1 MKYFNFFF
9 PNFTH
14 TFRSTV
20 GHIMLLICLGFSFHT
35 NAQIIYAA
43 VGDDNGQRFVYKI
56 DLSTCSFCA
65 VTPPSNNLGSADI
78 IILPGGEVLN
88 IKGVISNGIIRT
100 LPPPST
106 QVVWQSNN
114 PQGYFTGQLAPNG
127 LVYLAGAVGLGTFDP
142 STNTIVYIGNW
153 PNTFVDLG
161 DLYYINGV
169 LYGTAYSSSGNQ
181 VLVQINTNDP
191 SQSVIV
197 GPLFV
202 TFGAEGGTW
211 NGNAGIFYS
220 GNNIEITDIFFY
232 NAQTGTSELIC
243 DLPNDLAITG
253 LSFPPPGLPEYPC
266 VVTCTTNAGVLPAGG
281 PYNTCTNGTLNFPA
295 TTGTTLDAN
304 DLLRYILFTNPSDTA
319 GSIVAVNN
327 TPSFAFNPATMQT
340 GVTYYIAAMA
350 GNGVSSNIDLND
362 PCLDF
367 SNALQVI
374 WRPLPAVALAVAGN
388 PNVCAGDCR
397 TVTAT
402 FTPENSGPF
411 TLTYTSPGGTFT
423 QSFAS
428 NTGSFQVCIPAGAVP
443 GPLQV
448 QATSL
453 TDAWCTCQ

>member
-253 LSFPPPGLPEYPC
+253 LSFPPPGLPEYDC
-266 VVTCTTNAGVLPAGG
+266 IVTCTTNAGSIPQAG
-281 PYNTCTNGTLNFPA
+281 PYNTCISSTLNFPA
-295 TTGTTLDAN
+295 ATGTTLDGN

-327 TPSFAFNPATMQT
+327 TPSFAFNPATMQP

-350 GNGVSSNIDLND
+350 GNGVSGTIDLND

-367 SNALQVI
+367 SNALQVT
-374 WRPLPAVALAVAGN
+374 WRPLPAVALSTTGN

-397 TVTAT
+397 TVAVELTG
-402 FTPENSGPF
+402 TPPF
-411 TLTYTSPGGTFT
+411 ALTYTTSGGTFS
-423 QSFAS
+423 QNFGG
-428 NTGSFQVCIPAGAVP
+428 NTGSFQVCVPAGTPP
-443 GPLQV
+443 GTLQV

-453 TDAWCTCQ
+453 VDGWCTCQ